1 MKNINLVPSSPEP
14 VSVRGN
20 KPFIVISLIVLMLL
34 SFVYFLGISPIG
46 KQTVSFFRNR
56 LITKIGFFLRDKAS
70 KKTEQAPVAQKPH
83 DVEKGIEGQL
93 KSKDAVEDEK
103 KIAAEKRKPVPVKS
117 EGNVKKNKLAEAPGG
132 RKTERAGSTV
142 KPKERSIQQER
153 VAKVASVETREKPE
167 KKISKVEV
175 KGKPALKK
183 EKVRIPS
190 AQAKKE
196 TASAYYLQVS
206 SFVIKGNADKA
217 YKKLG
222 GLGYSPTIKE
232 TVAKV
237 KMHNIY
243 TDYFP
248 KRTDAQNALNRIKRK
263 GFDPVLIS
271 ASGGRYK
278 LRIASC
284 YYKESARKLIK
295 ELNRLGYTNLSIT
308 RESTPTRMY
317 SILLLDF
324 KSLQEADAARQK
336 LIRNG
341 FQSPILKNMPTA

>member
-46 KQTVSFFRNR
+46 KQTASFFQNM
-56 LITKIGFFLRDKAS
+56 LVTKIGFLSRDKAS
-70 KKTEQAPVAQKPH
+70 KGTVQQPVAQKPH
-83 DVEKGIEGQL
+83 DVEKDIEGQL
-93 KSKDAVEDEK
+93 KSKDAVEDIK
-103 KIAAEKRKPVPVKS
+103 KIRAEKREPVPEES
-117 EGNVKKNKLAEAPGG
+117 EGKVQKDELADAPGA
-132 RKTERAGSTV
+132 RETERARSPI
-142 KPKERSIQQER
+142 KPKERSLPEER
-153 VAKVASVETREKPE
+153 VAKVASVETREKPVLE
-167 KKISKVEV
+167 KPGKKV
-175 KGKPALKK
+175 
-183 EKVRIPS
+183 S
-190 AQAKKE
+190 N
-196 TASAYYLQVS
+196 YYLQVS

-222 GLGYSPTIKE
+222 GLGYSPIIKE
-232 TVAKV
+232 TVAEV

-248 KRTDAQNALNRIKRK
+248 KKTDAQNALNRIKRK

-278 LRIASC
+278 LRTASC
-284 YYKESARKLIK
+284 YYKESARKVIK

-308 RESTPTRMY
+308 KEPTPTRMY
-317 SILLLDF
+317 SILVLDF

-341 FQSPILKNMPTA
+341 FQSPILKNMPPV